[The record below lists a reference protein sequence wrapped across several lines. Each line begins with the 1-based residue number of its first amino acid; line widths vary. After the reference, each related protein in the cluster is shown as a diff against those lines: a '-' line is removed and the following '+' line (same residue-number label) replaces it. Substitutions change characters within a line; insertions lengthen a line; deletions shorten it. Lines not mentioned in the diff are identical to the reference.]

1 MTKPLLSRSVQLTAL
16 AIVGTLAGLASAQA
30 ADLAAERPS
39 VAVRYDD
46 LNLASDAGA
55 RRLYVRLRHAAARVC
70 PGGHDRDL
78 ERALRARACQAQAV
92 DAAVLQVSSP
102 RLAAL
107 HAHDGGRG

>member
-1 MTKPLLSRSVQLTAL
+1 MTKPLLSRSVQLAAL

-46 LNLASDAGA
+46 LNLASDGGA
-55 RRLYVRLRHAAARVC
+55 RRLYARLQQAAVRVC
-70 PGGHDRDL
+70 PGGHDRDRT
-78 ERALRARACQAQAV
+78 RAARRACQAQAV